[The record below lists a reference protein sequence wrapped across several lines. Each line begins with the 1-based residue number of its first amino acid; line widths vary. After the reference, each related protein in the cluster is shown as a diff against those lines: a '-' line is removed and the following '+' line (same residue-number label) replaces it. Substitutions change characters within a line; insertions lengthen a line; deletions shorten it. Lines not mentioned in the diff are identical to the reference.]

1 MGCST
6 SKLDDEEAVQLCK
19 DRKNFIK
26 QAVEQRTR
34 FATGHLAYIQSLKRV
49 SAALQDYVEGDECH
63 EFLLDSFITPP
74 FTPVKKGSPGFI
86 SIQSNPKSTLK
97 VSYLRSGG
105 NPAVAVEER
114 PQSPET
120 VRVQAYSPVH
130 HYGMDG
136 IFAMQSSPMNNSS
149 FFTYSPN
156 NRPNIPPPSP
166 QSSQWDFFWNP
177 FSSLDYYGYPN
188 RSSLDQAVM
197 DDDVRGLRQVREEE
211 GIPDLEE
218 DETEHEES
226 ENKPQRKVSVE
237 VVRSQTAGEVEVSNK
252 ETAVGS
258 SEAKEETPGFTVYV
272 NRRPTSM
279 AEVIND
285 LDAQF
290 MVACDAASEV
300 SGMLEA
306 SRAQYSST
314 SNELTG
320 RTSYMANNRHE
331 NVESGSF
338 VAVCFITVVLVEILN
353 EFFEFPRGSHQ
364 STLDRLYAW
373 EKKLYEEVKS
383 GEKTRIAYEKKSRQL
398 RNQDVKGDDP
408 SVVDKT
414 RAAIRDLHTQMK
426 VSIHSVEAISKRI
439 ETLRDEEL
447 QPQLLELVHG
457 LARMWKVM
465 AECHQAQ
472 KRTLDEAKLLLAG
485 APSKLEA
492 KRQSSISA
500 AANLEAELRNWRA
513 CFESWIVSQR
523 SYLRALSGW
532 LLRCLRPDPDTSK
545 LPFSPRRSSGT
556 LVIFGLCIQWS
567 RFLDA
572 TRETPV
578 LDGIDFFA
586 AGMGSLYSQQLREES
601 RVGSKRFAPGE
612 NMELV
617 NIDEVGDVMTTEKFS
632 DVAVRVL
639 CAGMSVAM
647 SSLSEFAISSADGYA
662 ELISKLPQTSNGSG
676 ILTLEGQ
683 KHYIESFIMSL
694 AVSMR
699 NLDQAFQ
706 GAGQKAYPF
715 TSETTFHTFASK
727 SGVLRHDIHY
737 WLGKDTS
744 QDEAGA
750 AAVKTIELDA
760 ALGGRAVQYREVQD
774 QETNKFLSLFKP
786 CIMPQEGG
794 VATGF
799 KQVDED
805 EYKTRL
811 LVCKGKQYVQVP
823 FARSTLNHENIF
835 ILDTQ
840 SKIFQFNGSNTSIQ
854 ERAKALEAVQYIRD
868 TYHDGKCDIATIE
881 DGKLMADADSGEFWA
896 LFGGFAPLPRKTA
909 ARDEDTTT
917 GSHPTKKLLSV
928 EKGKADPIEVDS
940 LTRELLDT
948 DKCYILDCGLEV
960 YVWMGRNTS
969 LDERKSASRV
979 AEELLRDSDRPKSHL
994 IRVIE
999 GFETITFR
1007 SKFESWPQTTNATVT
1022 EEGRGKVAALLQ
1034 RQGLNVKGLLK
1045 AAPEKEEPQAHIDCT
1060 GNLQVWRVNGQNKV
1074 LLSAA
1079 DQSKF
1084 YSGDCYIFQYSY
1096 TEEDKEEH
1104 LIGTWFGKQ
1113 SVEEERAS
1121 AVSLASK
1128 MVESMKVVLVMDTG
1142 STFAEKEIPDET
1154 YTEDGVAL
1162 FRVQGS
1168 GPENMQAIQVEAVTP
1183 SLNSSYCYILH
1194 SGSNVFTW
1202 AGGLTSPDDQD
1213 LVERQLDLIKPDLQ
1227 TKPQK
1232 EGSESDEFWELLGGK
1247 TDYPSQKISS
1257 VPEGD
1262 PHLFSCTYSKG
1273 TLKVMEIYNFTQ
1285 DDLMTEDI
1293 FILDCHSD
1301 IFVWVGQLVDTK
1313 SKLQALTIGEK
1324 FLKQDF
1330 LFENLSCETPIY
1342 IVMEGSE
1349 PPFFTR
1355 FFTWDSAK
1363 SNMQGNSFQRKLTIM
1378 KHGGTPI
1385 TDKPKRRGIASIGGR
1400 SSGAPEK
1407 PQRSRS
1413 VSFSPDRPRV
1423 RGRSPAFNALA
1434 SRFEN
1439 PSSRNLST
1447 PPPMV
1452 RKVYPKSGTP
1462 DSGTKAAAIAALT
1475 ESFDRPSARETLMP
1489 RIVKK
1494 AASPAATKTTSPE
1507 PNTKENSMSSRLESL
1522 TIQEDMK
1529 EGETEDEEGLPIH
1542 PYERLTTS
1550 STDPVTDIDVTK
1562 RETYLSATE
1571 FKEKFG
1577 MKRVEFYK
1585 LPKWKQNKLK
1595 MGLQLF

>member
-1 MGCST
+1 M
-6 SKLDDEEAVQLCK
+6 
-19 DRKNFIK
+19 
-26 QAVEQRTR
+26 
-34 FATGHLAYIQSLKRV
+34 H
-49 SAALQDYVEGDECH
+49 
-63 EFLLDSFITPP
+63 
-74 FTPVKKGSPGFI
+74 
-86 SIQSNPKSTLK
+86 
-97 VSYLRSGG
+97 
-105 NPAVAVEER
+105 
-114 PQSPET
+114 
-120 VRVQAYSPVH
+120 
-130 HYGMDG
+130 
-136 IFAMQSSPMNNSS
+136 
-149 FFTYSPN
+149 
-156 NRPNIPPPSP
+156 
-166 QSSQWDFFWNP
+166 
-177 FSSLDYYGYPN
+177 
-188 RSSLDQAVM
+188 
-197 DDDVRGLRQVREEE
+197 
-211 GIPDLEE
+211 
-218 DETEHEES
+218 
-226 ENKPQRKVSVE
+226 
-237 VVRSQTAGEVEVSNK
+237 
-252 ETAVGS
+252 
-258 SEAKEETPGFTVYV
+258 
-272 NRRPTSM
+272 
-279 AEVIND
+279 
-285 LDAQF
+285 
-290 MVACDAASEV
+290 
-300 SGMLEA
+300 
-306 SRAQYSST
+306 
-314 SNELTG
+314 
-320 RTSYMANNRHE
+320 
-331 NVESGSF
+331 
-338 VAVCFITVVLVEILN
+338 
-353 EFFEFPRGSHQ
+353 
-364 STLDRLYAW
+364 
-373 EKKLYEEVKS
+373 
-383 GEKTRIAYEKKSRQL
+383 
-398 RNQDVKGDDP
+398 
-408 SVVDKT
+408 
-414 RAAIRDLHTQMK
+414 
-426 VSIHSVEAISKRI
+426 
-439 ETLRDEEL
+439 
-447 QPQLLELVHG
+447 
-457 LARMWKVM
+457 
-465 AECHQAQ
+465 
-472 KRTLDEAKLLLAG
+472 
-485 APSKLEA
+485 
-492 KRQSSISA
+492 
-500 AANLEAELRNWRA
+500 
-513 CFESWIVSQR
+513 
-523 SYLRALSGW
+523 
-532 LLRCLRPDPDTSK
+532 
-545 LPFSPRRSSGT
+545 
-556 LVIFGLCIQWS
+556 
-567 RFLDA
+567 
-572 TRETPV
+572 
-578 LDGIDFFA
+578 
-586 AGMGSLYSQQLREES
+586 
-601 RVGSKRFAPGE
+601 
-612 NMELV
+612 
-617 NIDEVGDVMTTEKFS
+617 
-632 DVAVRVL
+632 
-639 CAGMSVAM
+639 
-647 SSLSEFAISSADGYA
+647 
-662 ELISKLPQTSNGSG
+662 
-676 ILTLEGQ
+676 LTLEGQ
-683 KHYIESFIMSL
+683 KHYIESFIISL

-706 GAGQKAYPF
+706 GAGQKAGIEIWRIENSRPVSLPTSSYGKFF
-715 TSETTFHTFASK
+715 TGDSYIILKTFASK

-811 LVCKGKQYVQVP
+811 LVCKGKQYVQVKEVP

-835 ILDTQ
+835 ILDTR

-1128 MVESMKVVLVMDTG
+1128 MVESMKFMVAQTCIHEGSEPVLFFLIFQSFILFKGGLSDG
-1142 STFAEKEIPDET
+1142 YRKYIAEKEIPDET

-1168 GPENMQAIQVEAVTP
+1168 GPENMQAIQVEAVAP

-1194 SGSNVFTW
+1194 SGSTVFTW